1 MLDKRTGERI
11 MAYLNEAA
19 AWREIARKIVEGE
32 WGRYGL
38 CREINVL
45 LLEEKTIDKEV
56 AWTMVRRLRT
66 YVKWHVWAYPQG
78 MEEEGRVLAALWLAL
93 DAEEEPVTGNG
104 GHTAGT
110 TTK

>member
-1 MLDKRTGERI
+1 MT
-11 MAYLNEAA
+11 YLTEAA

-78 MEEEGRVLAALWLAL
+78 MEEEGRVLAALWLWGVVGL
-93 DAEEEPVTGNG
+93 IVGGGGNRRRRG
-104 GHTAGT
+104 QQG
-110 TTK
+110 